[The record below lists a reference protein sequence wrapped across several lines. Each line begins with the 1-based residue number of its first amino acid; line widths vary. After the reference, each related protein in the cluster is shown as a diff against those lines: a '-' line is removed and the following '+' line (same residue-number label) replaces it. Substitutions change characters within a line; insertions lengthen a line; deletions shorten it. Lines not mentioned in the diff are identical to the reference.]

1 MSSGP
6 VDDAAVLVRAPD
18 FDLARAVTSRRSA
31 GRLRGRTER
40 GDVEPYP
47 EAFAVPVGRPRP
59 ISRSPEPGPDTVGP
73 MVLRAREIMTERVV
87 TIWEDAP
94 LSRAEQRMAEF
105 RYSALPVVDR
115 AFRLVGI
122 VSLVDLLRHRDDP
135 DAATVADV
143 MTRDVLHMAPT
154 ANVAVLAHRLRA
166 YGELRV
172 MPIVDRGVLVGV
184 VTRSDLLRRRT
195 AGSRVLRSV
204 RRAVRSDRPAIDM
217 AAAAPRGAGRIGGRD
232 PAMLRVRDVMTADDL
247 VTVGPAT
254 PVDRAAEVILT
265 FRFTAV
271 PVVDIDDRV
280 VGVLSEADLMSGPL
294 HGGRRTRARTVGEA
308 MTSEVEALGPDEPL
322 SRARALLSGRGFRVV
337 PVVDDD
343 RLVGV
348 LSRSDLL

>member
-1 MSSGP
+1 MRG
-6 VDDAAVLVRAPD
+6 
-18 FDLARAVTSRRSA
+18 
-31 GRLRGRTER
+31 GRLTCRFAPRGTAP
-40 GDVEPYP
+40 GY
-47 EAFAVPVGRPRP
+47 GRA
-59 ISRSPEPGPDTVGP
+59 

-87 TIWEDAP
+87 TVWEDAP

-143 MTRDVLHMAPT
+143 MTRDVLYMSPT
-154 ANVAVLAHRLRA
+154 ANVAILAHRLRA

-204 RRAVRSDRPAIDM
+204 RRVVGTDRPAIDM
-217 AAAAPRGAGRIGGRD
+217 PMAAAPRGAGRIGDRD
-232 PAMLRVRDVMTADDL
+232 PTTLRVRDVMTSDGL

-254 PVDRAAEVILT
+254 PVDEAAELILA

-271 PVVDIDDRV
+271 PVVDIDDRL
-280 VGVLSEADLMSGPL
+280 VGILSEADLMSGPL
-294 HGGRRTRARTVGEA
+294 HGGRRTRARSVDEA
-308 MTSEVEALGPDEPL
+308 MTRDVEALGPDEPL
-322 SRARALLSGRGFRVV
+322 TRARSLLSARGFRVV
-337 PVVDDD
+337 PVVDAQDL
-343 RLVGV
+343 LVGV
-348 LSRSDLL
+348 VSRSDLL

>member
-1 MSSGP
+1 
-6 VDDAAVLVRAPD
+6 
-18 FDLARAVTSRRSA
+18 
-31 GRLRGRTER
+31 
-40 GDVEPYP
+40 
-47 EAFAVPVGRPRP
+47 
-59 ISRSPEPGPDTVGP
+59 

-143 MTRDVLHMAPT
+143 MTRDVLYMSPT
-154 ANVAVLAHRLRA
+154 ANIAILAHRLRA

-204 RRAVRSDRPAIDM
+204 RRAVGADRPAIEM
-217 AAAAPRGAGRIGGRD
+217 PAAASPRGAGRIGSRD
-232 PAMLRVRDVMTADDL
+232 PATLSVSDVMTGKGL
-247 VTVGPAT
+247 ITVAPAT
-254 PVDRAAEVILT
+254 PVDEAAEVILA

-271 PVVDIDDRV
+271 PVVDIDDRL
-280 VGVLSEADLMSGPL
+280 VGILSEADLMSGPL

-308 MTSEVEALGPDEPL
+308 MTREVEALGPDEPL
-322 SRARALLSGRGFRVV
+322 ARARSLLSVRGFRVV
-337 PVVDDD
+337 PVVDADD
-343 RLVGV
+343 VLVGV

>member
-1 MSSGP
+1 
-6 VDDAAVLVRAPD
+6 
-18 FDLARAVTSRRSA
+18 
-31 GRLRGRTER
+31 
-40 GDVEPYP
+40 
-47 EAFAVPVGRPRP
+47 
-59 ISRSPEPGPDTVGP
+59 

-87 TIWEDAP
+87 TVWEDAP
-94 LSRAEQRMAEF
+94 LARAEQRMAEF

-143 MTRDVLHMAPT
+143 MTRDVLHMPPT
-154 ANVAVLAHRLRA
+154 ANVAILAHRLRA

-195 AGSRVLRSV
+195 TGSRVVRSV
-204 RRAVRSDRPAIDM
+204 RRAVGADRPAIDM
-217 AAAAPRGAGRIGGRD
+217 PAAAPRGAGRIGDRD
-232 PAMLRVRDVMTADDL
+232 IATLRVREVMTAESL

-254 PVDRAAEVILT
+254 PVDEAAEVLLA

-271 PVVDIDDRV
+271 PVVDLDDRL
-280 VGVLSEADLMSGPL
+280 VGILSEADLMSGPL
-294 HGGRRTRARTVGEA
+294 RGGRRTRARSVGEA
-308 MTSEVEALGPDEPL
+308 MTREVEALGPDEPL
-322 SRARALLSGRGFRVV
+322 TRARALLSGRGFRVV

-343 RLVGV
+343 DLLVGV
-348 LSRSDLL
+348 ISRSDLL